1 MNEAHGFRSRNH
13 PKEMALIVEFL
24 KGRVFCSQGVKPFF
38 PGAATFFL
46 EVGVLL
52 YFISP
57 LEITAVG
64 VDLLFQSFRFDELL
78 Q

>member
-1 MNEAHGFRSRNH
+1 
-13 PKEMALIVEFL
+13 
-24 KGRVFCSQGVKPFF
+24 VKPFF